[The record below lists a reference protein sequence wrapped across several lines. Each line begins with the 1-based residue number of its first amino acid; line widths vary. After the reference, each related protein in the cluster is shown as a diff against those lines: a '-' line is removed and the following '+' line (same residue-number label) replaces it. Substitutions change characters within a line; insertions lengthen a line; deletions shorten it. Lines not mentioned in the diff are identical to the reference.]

1 MIFQRREN
9 RGIACF
15 ALFLLFF
22 LLMLA
27 VSLQAS
33 WLFDIDKM
41 IQHLMTIKA
50 GSLWARFYSFVT
62 LLGSPVAVLIFSG
75 IMIAFFIFIK
85 ERVTALWIAF
95 TILDGYFV
103 AYLFKILVHR
113 ARPHDIVGGAF
124 GFSFPSGH
132 VFGSTILVLFI
143 LGILVPRI
151 VEAGSR
157 FWLRVL
163 MIVWL
168 IIVVISRIYLRV
180 HYPSDVLGSLLLA
193 FAWWKFSQLLYLRF
207 YQKANAVL
215 KDE

>member
-9 RGIACF
+9 RGIVCF
-15 ALFLLFF
+15 ALFLLFV

-27 VSLQAS
+27 VALQAS

-41 IQHLMTIKA
+41 IQNLMTIKA
-50 GSLWARFYSFVT
+50 GSFWARFYSLIT

-75 IMIAFFIFIK
+75 IMAAFFIFIK
-85 ERVTALWIAF
+85 ERITALWIAF
-95 TILDGYFV
+95 TILGGYFV
-103 AYLFKILVHR
+103 AYLFKILVRR

-132 VFGSTILVLFI
+132 VFGSTILILFV

-151 VEAGSR
+151 VESGNR
-157 FWLRVL
+157 FLIQVL
-163 MIVWL
+163 MIIWL
-168 IIVVISRIYLRV
+168 VIVVISRIYLRV

-193 FAWWKFSQLLYLRF
+193 FSWWNFSQLLYLRF
-207 YQKANAVL
+207 YRKANEVL